1 MQFVSIEKPDGDHKQ
16 YKITA
21 TGINHLNG
29 QREHLEHI
37 LGRLETRREIQNN
50 DQYLNIYR
58 AMANLK
64 TSLRLKLKNNA
75 LTEETI
81 HQIAKSIDQAAVDI
95 SCLKNEVVR

>member
-1 MQFVSIEKPDGDHKQ
+1 MRGSGKNLGDGYANTNKRQ
-16 YKITA
+16 TLAY
-21 TGINHLNG
+21 
-29 QREHLEHI
+29 
-37 LGRLETRREIQNN
+37 RLLQALKIQNN
-50 DQYLNIYR
+50 DQYLDIYR
-58 AMANLK
+58 AMENLK

>member
-1 MQFVSIEKPDGDHKQ
+1 
-16 YKITA
+16 
-21 TGINHLNG
+21 
-29 QREHLEHI
+29 
-37 LGRLETRREIQNN
+37 
-50 DQYLNIYR
+50 
-58 AMANLK
+58 MANLK